1 MSFYPLFTLE
11 KNKYYIWKKSCQ
23 HSISQDREGTAPA
36 AKYQVG
42 SLAS

>member
-11 KNKYYIWKKSCQ
+11 KNKYNIWKKSYQ

-36 AKYQVG
+36 AK
-42 SLAS
+42 